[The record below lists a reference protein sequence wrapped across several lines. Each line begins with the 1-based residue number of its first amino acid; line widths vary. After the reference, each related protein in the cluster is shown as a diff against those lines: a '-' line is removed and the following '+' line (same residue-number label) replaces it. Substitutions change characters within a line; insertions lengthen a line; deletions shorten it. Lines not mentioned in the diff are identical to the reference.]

1 MNLRKI
7 KKKFKAYDGGVLK
20 FEDVN
25 NHNKYYFEMNYMAF
39 KPIYKKL
46 RLSIGN
52 LYVVLSSDSD
62 HIVFRDFEEIEEQF
76 GFDENQIGRIIKF
89 NNKTYGIC
97 DKIGILTLLENM
109 ECPEKDRIKYHEE
122 TFGFNVSDLD
132 NEFDDYASNNDN
144 EDLKD
149 ELFPRLKPIKAK
161 EFDWDEAYAE
171 GLRLF
176 DDDIDQA
183 ETYADDMKY
192 KKTGR
197 Y

>member
-7 KKKFKAYDGGVLK
+7 KKEFKAYDGGVLK

-25 NHNKYYFEMNYMAF
+25 NHNKYYFEMNYQAF

-46 RLSIGN
+46 RFSLGDV
-52 LYVVLSSDSD
+52 YVVLSSDSD
-62 HIVFRDFEEIEEQF
+62 HIAFRDIDDIKEQF
-76 GFDENQIGRIIKF
+76 GFDKNHIGRIIKK

-97 DKIGILTLLENM
+97 DKLGILTLLENM
-109 ECPEKDRIKYHEE
+109 ECPEKDRIKYHQE
-122 TFGFNVSDLD
+122 TFVFNDSDLD
-132 NEFDDYASNNDN
+132 NEFDDNAMNNDN

-149 ELFPRLKPIKAK
+149 ELLPRLKPIKAK

-171 GLRLF
+171 GLRIF

-183 ETYADDMKY
+183 EAYADDMKY
-192 KKTGR
+192 KITGR